1 MQLSETIGL
10 NLVLQPALWFC
21 SLLWIIS
28 RGHSQSITT
37 MHNSFQHALYTTS
50 NGVGK
55 STLIKLIMGQLTPI
69 DGWVELSGN
78 ARVTCFSQHHVDQ
91 LNLKQTPLEFMM
103 TLFAS
108 TPPQEL
114 RRHLGR
120 FGVTGDLALQKIA
133 TLSGGQKSRV
143 AFAVVTFTRPHL
155 LILDEPTNHLDLETV
170 DALIM
175 AINQFEGGV
184 MAISHDQHLLSSCID
199 ECVGLLVL
207 ASRSVACGPHGES
220 FRFLVAYSSTA
231 ADSGPFTTARCASSR
246 HSRRPRPSRSRAF
259 SSRQTIPPT
268 ASSARPRRSAAAH
281 PRRHPHRR
289 VRRPRRASEDLL
301 VYIHSYHDQP
311 HWNF

>member
-1 MQLSETIGL
+1 MI
-10 NLVLQPALWFC
+10 PCPFD
-21 SLLWIIS
+21 
-28 RGHSQSITT
+28 R
-37 MHNSFQHALYTTS
+37 
-50 NGVGK
+50 
-55 STLIKLIMGQLTPI
+55 P
-69 DGWVELSGN
+69 
-78 ARVTCFSQHHVDQ
+78 Q

-199 ECVGLLVL
+199 ECVFLLR
-207 ASRSVACGPHGES
+207 APPNMIAA
-220 FRFLVAYSSTA
+220 FDYSLTFIL
-231 ADSGPFTTARCASSR
+231 PF
-246 HSRRPRPSRSRAF
+246 
-259 SSRQTIPPT
+259 
-268 ASSARPRRSAAAH
+268 
-281 PRRHPHRR
+281 
-289 VRRPRRASEDLL
+289 V
-301 VYIHSYHDQP
+301 
-311 HWNF
+311 